1 MLSLLDHAA
10 DDMLAMTFEDMLAYL
25 KDFPSTVNAQEIMAH
40 SLKISLKGKHIQK
53 YSTEWKSA
61 SDMTP
66 QEGNGSSNTSSP
78 NATTKS
84 TSSDMSKLTIV
95 KFDGQVRCHYMMG
108 KPSVFINTQSTT
120 LCGPRAS
127 SMVQK
132 NKPRRVRRVSFSI
145 VSIREY
151 ERILG
156 DNPSVTTGP
165 PIGIGWRNAPEFT
178 LDVDEYE
185 KSKVVPLDSTEFLLN
200 KQDRENMLREHTNV
214 SDKEMASAVK
224 AIRKEKWRRHKTV
237 VNLNMQKAE
246 EKAEVAKRKA
256 KTMLNKKSLTYEVL
270 VAKLWHNAHEIATA
284 KAKKLEESIEQG
296 KIVSSRDLY
305 SVGTP
310 QW

>member
-25 KDFPSTVNAQEIMAH
+25 KDFPSTVNAQEIMAR

-61 SDMTP
+61 SDKTP

-95 KFDGQVRCHYMMG
+95 KFDGQVRCHYMG
-108 KPSVFINTQSTT
+108 KPSVFINTQSSTT

-256 KTMLNKKSLTYEVL
+256 KSMLNKKSLTYEVL
-270 VAKLWHNAHEIATA
+270 EAKLWHNAHEIASA